1 MSKDKQ
7 TIFECA
13 NCGAQYPKWEGRCR
27 SCGKWGTVSELQITN
42 YHREA
47 GSRLRDELR
56 KNETAKATPAELVDF
71 KSIDADRFPRIET
84 GIGEFDRV
92 LGGGI
97 VPGSLVLI
105 GGAPGIGK
113 STLVLEALA
122 RIKPPILYF
131 SGEESAAQIKSRA
144 ERLSLGSLPIQFAQE
159 TTIERIIATIN
170 KIAPTLTVIDSI
182 QTIKTEEVGSPAGS
196 IGQISVSCA
205 KLMEAAKRANRP
217 IFIIGH
223 ITKSG
228 VVAGPKTLEHLVD
241 TVLYLEGDKN
251 HFYRLLRSVKNRF
264 GSVDEVGIFEMTD
277 AGMVEVKNPSLAFM
291 ADFDASAP
299 GTVTTVVME
308 GTRPLLVEI
317 QALTSKTFF
326 GYPKRATSGFK
337 KSRLELLIAILGKRL
352 GLRLGEHDVY
362 LNVAGGLKIGEPA
375 ADLAAVC
382 AIISSFHD
390 KPLPGKTCVFGEV
403 GLGGEVRPVAFMEKR
418 IREAEQLGFEHI
430 LCPTAKNLAPSS
442 KLKITAIKTLNEL
455 RF

>member
-1 MSKDKQ
+1 MTKQ
-7 TIFECA
+7 LRETIFTCS
-13 NCGAQYPKWEGRCR
+13 NCDAQYPKWEGRCR
-27 SCGKWGTVSELQITN
+27 QCGKWGTLSELRITN
-42 YHREA
+42 YE
-47 GSRLRDELR
+47 LQKDET
-56 KNETAKATPAELVDF
+56 KKTAPAETTDF
-71 KSIDADRFPRIET
+71 AHIDAAKYPRIET

-97 VPGSLVLI
+97 VPGSLILI

-113 STLVLEALA
+113 STLLLQTLA
-122 RIKPPILYF
+122 RIPSPILYI
-131 SGEESAAQIKSRA
+131 SGEESAAQIKTRA

-159 TTIERIIATIN
+159 MTVERVIATIE
-170 KIAPTLTVIDSI
+170 KLVPTLTIIDSI
-182 QTIKTEEVGSPAGS
+182 QTMKSDEVGSPSGS
-196 IGQISVSCA
+196 INQISVSCA
-205 KLMEAAKRANRP
+205 KLMETAKRLGRS

-277 AGMVEVKNPSLAFM
+277 AGMAEVKNPSLAFL
-291 ADFDASAP
+291 ADFDASSP

-317 QALTSKTFF
+317 QALTSKSYF

-337 KSRLELLIAILGKRL
+337 KSRLELLIAILSKRL
-352 GLRLGEHDVY
+352 GLRLGEQDVY
-362 LNVAGGLKIGEPA
+362 LNVAGGLKITEPA
-375 ADLAAVC
+375 ADLAACV

-430 LCPTAKNLAPSS
+430 LCSSAKNLPASS
-442 KLKITAIKTLNEL
+442 KIKITPIKMLAELKISNLNIT
-455 RF
+455 